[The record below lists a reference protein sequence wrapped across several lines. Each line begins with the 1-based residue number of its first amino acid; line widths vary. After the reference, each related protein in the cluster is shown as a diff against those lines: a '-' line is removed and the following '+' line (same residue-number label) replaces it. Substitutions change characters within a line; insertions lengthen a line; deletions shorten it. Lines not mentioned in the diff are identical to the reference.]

1 MLEGGKISTQGEISK
16 VIQQYYQNSN
26 KKNEISNRRIGSE
39 AVELL
44 DVELVGLSGNLETT
58 IHDEITIR
66 MKYKIK
72 KVVDA
77 RCVPNFHFFAPDGSY
92 IFVSSPNDISKL
104 PPGVYQ
110 ADCRVPGGLLNEG
123 AYFVGVAIT
132 SCFDSGAYEVD
143 FFERN
148 ALTFNV
154 IDPMD
159 ERSYRYGYAGPV
171 PGILRPKLDWQVT
184 GGSI

>member
-26 KKNEISNRRIGSE
+26 KKNEVSNQHIGSE
-39 AVELL
+39 TVELL
-44 DVELVGLSGNLETT
+44 GAELVGLSGNLETT

-72 KVVDA
+72 KSIDA

-92 IFVSSPNDISKL
+92 IFVSSADGISKL
-104 PPGVYQ
+104 PLGIYQ
-110 ADCRVPGGLLNEG
+110 ADCEIPGGLLNEG

-132 SCFDSGAYEVD
+132 SYFDAGTYEVD

-148 ALTFNV
+148 ALMFNV
-154 IDPMD
+154 VDPMD
-159 ERSYRYGYAGPV
+159 ERSNRYGYARPV
-171 PGILRPKLDWQVT
+171 PGILRPKLDWHVS
-184 GGSI
+184 GGDK